1 MLKEQLQEDLKRAMF
16 AKDQTSLDTI
26 RALKTAIMKFE
37 TSGKNE
43 EVTDQVIVD
52 LAMKEVK
59 QRKDSIE
66 QFQKGGREDLAKK
79 EMQELEILQKYI
91 PAQMSEED
99 IKTFVKEAIA
109 QTGASSMQD
118 LGKVMGA
125 LMPKV
130 KGKADGALVNKIVK
144 EMLA

>member
-1 MLKEQLQEDLKRAMF
+1 MLKETLQEDLKRAMF

-79 EMQELEILQKYI
+79 EIQELEILQKYI

-99 IKTFVKEAIA
+99 IKIFVKEAIA